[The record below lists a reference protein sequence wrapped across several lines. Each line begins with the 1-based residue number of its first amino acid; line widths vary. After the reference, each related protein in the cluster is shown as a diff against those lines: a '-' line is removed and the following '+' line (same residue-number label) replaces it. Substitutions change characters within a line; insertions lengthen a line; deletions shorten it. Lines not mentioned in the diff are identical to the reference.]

1 MSIVVLSRVE
11 QENPFGVLAQTIS
24 EEALPYVIALYTN
37 KDKIARLS
45 DTELTD
51 LVEVLQ
57 RHAPELVKDGKI
69 DWEKVNDWVSSDE
82 KLKRDVANFLI
93 EAKRVREEFANSPLL
108 VKLQTLDIVGSLN
121 HQELNKIFTVEKSI
135 KKFAEIVEKSDLP
148 TIWKIVLLEN
158 AEKFADRPDLI
169 EKLGRVLGVEKEE
182 TTQPAKQ
189 DTDTVSGGWKMNLEE
204 PQLNLNLPFPPN
216 VAGSQGSKVSTQSK
230 NMTVISSTQ
239 KSSSPQSRY
248 SQNTQKPSTSQSQDK
263 QNQIN
268 LTPQSNRSSSDEIT
282 LPSEV
287 PFLGDVRKLFT
298 NEQLLTAGASALATL
313 LALAATRNP
322 QMSMHVPLLLQ
333 SLKETGKNVGKRAVS
348 VVKTIPEKVK
358 EATNI
363 LAQSGV
369 VGKVEPPLP
378 KQETITRVINPPKP
392 PSINDLLKKTNTTKQ
407 PKSRKS
413 RKSKR

>member
-1 MSIVVLSRVE
+1 MSIVVLPRIE

-24 EEALPYVIALYTN
+24 EEVLPYVIALYTN

-51 LVEVLQ
+51 FIEVLQ

-69 DWEKVNDWVSSDE
+69 DWEKVNEWANSDE
-82 KLKRDVANFLI
+82 KLKQDVANFLL

-169 EKLGRVLGVEKEE
+169 EKLGKVLGIEKEE
-182 TTQPAKQ
+182 TTQPEPINQ
-189 DTDTVSGGWKMNLEE
+189 DTDTTSVGWRIDLKT
-204 PQLNLNLPFPPN
+204 PQLNLNLSSPPKA
-216 VAGSQGSKVSTQSK
+216 VSSQGGKANTQPQNKS
-230 NMTVISSTQ
+230 VIPSPQ
-239 KSSSPQSRY
+239 KSPHSQPQRL
-248 SQNTQKPSTSQSQDK
+248 QNTQKPPTSSTQNI
-263 QNQIN
+263 QNQTN
-268 LTPQSNRSSSDEIT
+268 QQNNRSSSDEIT

-298 NEQLLTAGASALATL
+298 NEQLLAAGAGALATL
-313 LALAATRNP
+313 LALTATRNP
-322 QMSMHVPLLLQ
+322 QMSINTPLLLA
-333 SLKETGKNVGKRAVS
+333 SLKETGKNAGKRVAS
-348 VVKTIPEKVK
+348 VVKAIPEKVK
-358 EATNI
+358 QATNV
-363 LAQSGV
+363 LAQSGI
-369 VGKVEPPLP
+369 VGSVEPPLP
-378 KQETITRVINPPKP
+378 KRDNITMVINPPKP
-392 PSINDLLKKTNTTKQ
+392 PSIDNLVKQANTKKQQKKRKGGRSKQ
-407 PKSRKS
+407 
-413 RKSKR
+413 